1 MAGTGNT
8 RAQTELCNLPQGRTG
23 AYRQTALRTSGRPG
37 QGPPLPLSVR
47 AEFVKQGN
55 GSPPNRILGNLLFRH
70 EGTTYRRTLLN
81 KHFFLCKSSNQ
92 VIQRNKMSR
101 IAVFL
106 LKQQNQPRMHFF
118 PPLLLPRRRVNSDLL
133 RKKRNR
139 KCSCKRQKR
148 KSGAKQ

>member
-8 RAQTELCNLPQGRTG
+8 RAQTELCHPPLGRTG
-23 AYRQTALRTSGRPG
+23 PYGQTALRTSGRPG

-70 EGTTYRRTLLN
+70 EETTYRRTLLN
-81 KHFFLCKSSNQ
+81 KHLLCKSNNQ
-92 VIQRNKMSR
+92 VIQKNNMSR

-133 RKKRNR
+133 RKKETGNAPA
-139 KCSCKRQKR
+139 
-148 KSGAKQ
+148 SGRT